1 MRYRTTFG
9 SYAVILGL
17 GPTGI
22 GLATLSSALQGSWP
36 MAGLGVA
43 LLCVFGWILLGT
55 RYVVGQDV
63 LDVRMG
69 PLRRRIPL
77 NDVTGIH
84 RHRMVD
90 GWMLGLGSDF
100 ISIEFGQR
108 PAVNVSPRNPDG
120 FIEAVTQGS
129 ERPRSRPDRSDLA
142 SGPQSTDGAQ
152 L

>member
-17 GPTGI
+17 GPAGI
-22 GLATLSSALQGSWP
+22 GLATLSFALQGSWP

-84 RHRMVD
+84 RRMGN

-108 PAVNVSPRNPDG
+108 RAVNVSPRNPDG
-120 FIEAVTQGS
+120 FIEAVRQGT
-129 ERPRSRPDRSDLA
+129 ERPRGPPDRPDLA
-142 SGPQSTDGAQ
+142 SGLQPTNGAQ